1 MLHAKLLKSC
11 PTLCDPVDCSP
22 PGSSFR
28 GILQAGIR
36 SGLSYSLPGYLPNA
50 GIKPTSLMSPALA
63 GRFFTTSATWEE
75 KKPWIR
81 VNRIHTC
88 SKKKQPLCKLFTF
101 VFSLTLDHTF
111 KGCDSIIVLTFSSLS
126 KKRSY
131 WAGLRILRLYL

>member
-1 MLHAKLLKSC
+1 MLSYLSHVQLSV
-11 PTLCDPVDCSP
+11 TLWTVA
-22 PGSSFR
+22 
-28 GILQAGIR
+28 LQAP
-36 SGLSYSLPGYLPNA
+36 LSVGFSRQEYGAGCHILFQYLPNA

-63 GRFFTTSATWEE
+63 GRFFTTSTTWEE

-81 VNRIHTC
+81 VNRIHIC